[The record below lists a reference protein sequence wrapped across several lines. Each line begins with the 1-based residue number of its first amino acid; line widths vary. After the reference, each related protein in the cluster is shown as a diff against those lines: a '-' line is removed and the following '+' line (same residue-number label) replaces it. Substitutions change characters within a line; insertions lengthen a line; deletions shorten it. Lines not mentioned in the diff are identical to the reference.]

1 MSCFGQL
8 KTCPLCTLLNC
19 PYASFHEFV
28 FAIFE
33 SSVHAKIFA
42 IFMPPQIV
50 LFCPLSKLILL
61 PCVGF
66 MIIHVQSFWPLC
78 PLSFCP
84 IFLLSLCPL
93 FGIIACFMCC
103 YHCPLTALYLP
114 SLCPLIALS
123 ALPVPSFCPLCAP
136 LLPSLCPLFAILAC
150 FMCCCHCPLYALI
163 FSSFAFNTTLARE
176 GKMRAERGQW
186 QQHMKHSR
194 MAKRG
199 HKEGKKRA
207 KPETVRMPVWKV
219 LGGKFLRQML
229 SLENRK

>member
-1 MSCFGQL
+1 
-8 KTCPLCTLLNC
+8 
-19 PYASFHEFV
+19 
-28 FAIFE
+28 
-33 SSVHAKIFA
+33 
-42 IFMPPQIV
+42 MPPQIV
-50 LFCPLSKLILL
+50 LFCPPSKLILL

-207 KPETVRMPVWKV
+207 KPETVRMPEKDC
-219 LGGKFLRQML
+219 GT
-229 SLENRK
+229 S

>member
-1 MSCFGQL
+1 MPSLYPFKLSICQFSWICICHLWVFCSCQNICNFYAPSDCSFL
-8 KTCPLCTLLNC
+8 PSFKTHTFALCRFYDYSCSIFL
-19 PYASFHEFV
+19 ASLP
-28 FAIFE
+28 
-33 SSVHAKIFA
+33 S
-42 IFMPPQIV
+42 
-50 LFCPLSKLILL
+50 LLL
-61 PCVGF
+61 P
-66 MIIHVQSFWPLC
+66 S
-78 PLSFCP
+78 
-84 IFLLSLCPL
+84 FLLSLCPL

-103 YHCPLTALYLP
+103 YHCPLTALCLP

-207 KPETVRMPVWKV
+207 KPETVRMP
-219 LGGKFLRQML
+219 
-229 SLENRK
+229 SLALDRPT